1 MIKTIISACK
11 KVIFLP
17 KYRGIMRVQG
27 DKKAAYPRQILYKKS
42 YRERKLHTAND

>member
-17 KYRGIMRVQG
+17 KRRGIMRVQG
-27 DKKAAYPRQILYKKS
+27 DKKSRLS
-42 YRERKLHTAND
+42 TANSL